1 MDKSRGSLS
10 FGDVTVD
17 FSWEEWQCLNPAQR
31 TLYRDVMLE
40 NYHNFVSVG
49 FLINKPE
56 VIFRLEEGEEPW
68 IVKEEFLYQ
77 NYPGKPTRHQNDKII
92 KANITTVN
100 NVCPMTRRIDLSS
113 LWLLPRKH
121 DLSLVMKHR
130 IDSDWWHPE
139 PGRRKMLGQ
148 LLRFEGGLWI

>member
-1 MDKSRGSLS
+1 MDKSQGSLS

-17 FSWEEWQCLNPAQR
+17 FSWEEWQCLNLAQR

-40 NYHNFVSVG
+40 NYHNFVSLG

-77 NYPGKPTRHQNDKII
+77 N
-92 KANITTVN
+92 
-100 NVCPMTRRIDLSS
+100 
-113 LWLLPRKH
+113 
-121 DLSLVMKHR
+121 
-130 IDSDWWHPE
+130 HPE
-139 PGRRKMLGQ
+139 CPACSGSFTRNKSKIMMFPYCIYLFSHLMNDITENGNHGT
-148 LLRFEGGLWI
+148 LSYFGI

>member
-77 NYPGKPTRHQNDKII
+77 NYPDTKLTI
-92 KANITTVN
+92 
-100 NVCPMTRRIDLSS
+100 S
-113 LWLLPRKH
+113 
-121 DLSLVMKHR
+121 
-130 IDSDWWHPE
+130 
-139 PGRRKMLGQ
+139 
-148 LLRFEGGLWI
+148 

>member
-1 MDKSRGSLS
+1 MDKSQGSLS

-40 NYHNFVSVG
+40 NYHNFVSLG

-77 NYPGKPTRHQNDKII
+77 NYPVQGQQSQCRPVRGSEEEQNSV
-92 KANITTVN
+92 AAPITETG
-100 NVCPMTRRIDLSS
+100 
-113 LWLLPRKH
+113 H
-121 DLSLVMKHR
+121 
-130 IDSDWWHPE
+130 
-139 PGRRKMLGQ
+139 
-148 LLRFEGGLWI
+148 